1 MKRLFISFSGGETS
15 AFMLIWILSNW
26 ANKYDEIKVVFANTG
41 QENEKTL
48 IFVKRVAEY
57 LGVEVVWVEAV
68 IDPRPNKGTTHKVVT
83 FETANRDGSVFEEM
97 IKAYGIP
104 NQSWKHCNRELKLNA
119 MTSYIRSIGWEPR
132 SYDTA
137 IGIRAD
143 EMDRISDT
151 KAENNLVYPFISA
164 RPTTKQEVNVFWR
177 DMPFRL
183 GLKGYE
189 GNCKWCWKKS
199 LRKHLTIISEHPEHY
214 DFPRR
219 MEQLHGKAGRGIE
232 EGTGCNEDGQRVFFR
247 SNRSTN
253 DLFEMAKFEFAP
265 AFDDATNYEFQ
276 LKLFDQLDELDE
288 LDISNGCEES
298 CEVYDA
304 A

>member
-26 ANKYDEIKVVFANTG
+26 ADKYDEIKVVFANTG

-48 IFVKRVAEY
+48 IFVQRVAEY
-57 LGVEVVWVEAV
+57 LGIEVVWVEAV
-68 IDPRPNKGTTHKVVT
+68 VHHDSRKGCTHKVVN
-83 FETANRDGSVFEEM
+83 FETANRDGGVFEEV
-97 IKAYGIP
+97 IKKYGIP
-104 NQSWKHCNRELKLNA
+104 NQMWKHCNRELKLNP
-119 MTSYIRSIGWEPR
+119 MTSYIRSIGWE
-132 SYDTA
+132 SGGYDTA
-137 IGIRAD
+137 IGIRVD
-143 EMDRISDT
+143 EMDRISDK

-164 RPTTKQEVNVFWR
+164 KPTTKQEVNEFWR

-214 DFPRR
+214 DFPRK
-219 MEQLHGKAGRGIE
+219 MEQLHGKAGAGI
-232 EGTGCNEDGQRVFFR
+232 GDGVGCNEDGQRVFFR
-247 SNRSTN
+247 GNKSTD
-253 DLFEMAKFEFAP
+253 DLFEMAQCEFNP
-265 AFDDATNYEFQ
+265 AFDDATNYEVQ
-276 LKLFDQLDELDE
+276 LGLLDELDQ
-288 LDISNGCEES
+288 SNGCEES